1 MLFANV
7 MIFVI
12 VLLFFNNFAQK
23 FFTMARRYNNK
34 NNKYRKK
41 SQEIDFIVREECE
54 LMEFLMKAM
63 DGISRTKV
71 KKMLTYDLVN
81 VNDRVVSQHDFQLK
95 PNMRVTVKKSSDG
108 NRFKNFWV
116 KIVFED
122 DYILVIEKKAG
133 ILSSSTSPKDESVKS
148 VLNYYL
154 DKSHQHANAHTVHRL
169 DKFTSGLMIFAKS
182 KKVALEF
189 EDGWKERVYDRRYVA
204 LVHGELPKSQG
215 TIASWLK
222 DDSHYVTHSNQE
234 DNGGKYAVSHY
245 KKLKSGNGYSL
256 VEMQLET
263 GRKNQIRVHLQD
275 LGCPVVGDLKYGDGS
290 DPIHRLG
297 LHAYKL
303 CFKHPVTGED
313 MRFETD
319 IPRVF
324 YAPLEY

>member
-1 MLFANV
+1 
-7 MIFVI
+7 
-12 VLLFFNNFAQK
+12 
-23 FFTMARRYNNK
+23 MARHYNNK
-34 NNKYRKK
+34 NNKYKKK

-81 VNDRVVSQHDFQLK
+81 VNDRAVSQHDFLLK
-95 PNMRVTVKKSSDG
+95 PNMRVTIKKSSEG

-122 DYILVIEKKAG
+122 DHILVIEKKPG
-133 ILSSSTSPKDESVKS
+133 ILSSSTIPKDESVKS
-148 VLNYYL
+148 ILNYYL

-189 EDGWKERVYDRRYVA
+189 EEDWKERVYDRRYVA

-215 TIASWLK
+215 TVASWLK
-222 DDSHYVTHSNQE
+222 DDSHYVTHSSQE

-245 KKLKSGNGYSL
+245 KKIKSGNGYSL

-313 MRFETD
+313 MKFETD
-319 IPRVF
+319 IPKAF
-324 YAPLEY
+324 YMPIENNE

>member
-1 MLFANV
+1 
-7 MIFVI
+7 
-12 VLLFFNNFAQK
+12 
-23 FFTMARRYNNK
+23 MARHYNNK
-34 NNKYRKK
+34 NNKYKKK
-41 SQEIDFIVREECE
+41 SQEIDYIVREECE

-81 VNDRVVSQHDFQLK
+81 VNDRAVSQHDFLLK
-95 PNMRVTVKKSSDG
+95 PNMRVTIKKSSEG
-108 NRFKNFWV
+108 SRFKNFWV

-122 DYILVIEKKAG
+122 DHILVIEKKPG

-148 VLNYYL
+148 ILNYYL

-189 EDGWKERVYDRRYVA
+189 EEDWKERVYDRRYVA

-222 DDSHYVTHSNQE
+222 DDSHYVTHSSQE

-313 MRFETD
+313 MKFETD
-319 IPRVF
+319 IPKAF
-324 YAPLEY
+324 YATVGV

>member
-1 MLFANV
+1 MHKT
-7 MIFVI
+7 I
-12 VLLFFNNFAQK
+12 
-23 FFTMARRYNNK
+23 FTMARNYNNK
-34 NNKYRKK
+34 NNKYKKK

-81 VNDRVVSQHDFQLK
+81 VNDRAVSQHDFPLK
-95 PNMRVTVKKSSDG
+95 PNMRVTIKKSSEG

-122 DYILVIEKKAG
+122 DHILVIEKKPG

-148 VLNYYL
+148 ILNYYL

-189 EDGWKERVYDRRYVA
+189 EEDWKERVYDRRYVA

-222 DDSHYVTHSNQE
+222 DDSHYVTHSSQE

-275 LGCPVVGDLKYGDGS
+275 LGCPVVGDSKYGDGS

-313 MRFETD
+313 MKFETD
-319 IPRVF
+319 IPKAF
-324 YAPLEY
+324 YAAVGV

>member
-1 MLFANV
+1 
-7 MIFVI
+7 
-12 VLLFFNNFAQK
+12 
-23 FFTMARRYNNK
+23 MARHYNNK
-34 NNKYRKK
+34 NNKYKKK

-81 VNDRVVSQHDFQLK
+81 VNDRAVSQHDFLLK
-95 PNMRVTVKKSSDG
+95 PNMRVTIKKSSEG

-122 DYILVIEKKAG
+122 DHILVIEKKPG

-148 VLNYYL
+148 ILNYYL

-189 EDGWKERVYDRRYVA
+189 EEDWKERVYDRRYVA

-222 DDSHYVTHSNQE
+222 DDSHYVTHSSQE

-275 LGCPVVGDLKYGDGS
+275 LGCPVVGDSKYGDGS

-313 MRFETD
+313 MKFETD
-319 IPRVF
+319 IPKAF
-324 YAPLEY
+324 YATVEN

>member
-1 MLFANV
+1 
-7 MIFVI
+7 
-12 VLLFFNNFAQK
+12 
-23 FFTMARRYNNK
+23 MARHYNNK
-34 NNKYRKK
+34 NNKYKKK

-81 VNDRVVSQHDFQLK
+81 VNDKAVSQHDFLLK
-95 PNMRVTVKKSSDG
+95 PNMRVTIKKSSEG

-122 DYILVIEKKAG
+122 DHILVIEKKPG

-148 VLNYYL
+148 ILNYYL

-189 EDGWKERVYDRRYVA
+189 EEDWKERVYDRRYVA

-222 DDSHYVTHSNQE
+222 DDSHYVTHSSQE

-275 LGCPVVGDLKYGDGS
+275 LGCPVVGDSKYGDGS
-290 DPIHRLG
+290 DPIRRLG

-313 MRFETD
+313 MKFETD
-319 IPRVF
+319 IPKAF
-324 YAPLEY
+324 YEPIES

>member
-1 MLFANV
+1 
-7 MIFVI
+7 
-12 VLLFFNNFAQK
+12 
-23 FFTMARRYNNK
+23 MARHYNNK
-34 NNKYRKK
+34 NNKYKKK

-81 VNDRVVSQHDFQLK
+81 VNDRAVSQHDFLLK
-95 PNMRVTVKKSSDG
+95 PNMRVTIKKSSEG

-122 DYILVIEKKAG
+122 DHILVIEKKPG

-148 VLNYYL
+148 ILNYYL

-189 EDGWKERVYDRRYVA
+189 EEDWKERVYDRRYVA

-222 DDSHYVTHSNQE
+222 DDSHYVTHSSQE

-245 KKLKSGNGYSL
+245 KKIKSGNGYSL

-275 LGCPVVGDLKYGDGS
+275 LGCPVVGDSKYGDGS

-313 MRFETD
+313 MKFETD
-319 IPRVF
+319 IPKAF
-324 YAPLEY
+324 YAAVGV

>member
-1 MLFANV
+1 
-7 MIFVI
+7 
-12 VLLFFNNFAQK
+12 
-23 FFTMARRYNNK
+23 MARHYNNK
-34 NNKYRKK
+34 NNKYKKK

-81 VNDRVVSQHDFQLK
+81 VNDRAVSQHDFLLK
-95 PNMRVTVKKSSDG
+95 PNMRVTIKKSSEG

-122 DYILVIEKKAG
+122 DHILVIEKKPG

-148 VLNYYL
+148 ILNYYL

-189 EDGWKERVYDRRYVA
+189 EEDWKERVYDRRYVA

-222 DDSHYVTHSNQE
+222 DDSHYVTHSSQE

-313 MRFETD
+313 MKFKTD
-319 IPRVF
+319 IPKAF
-324 YAPLEY
+324 YATVGV